1 MTCKAARH
9 SFSLMEVMIVI
20 VLVGVI
26 GGVAAFSLKPFYQSY
41 RFRTEVDG
49 LYEMFEELQLEAL
62 TLQSDITVSFTNTN
76 GKLSAKSSSDETVLK
91 PQTIDLSHVD
101 KISDE
106 VKQIIFYSNG
116 LVEPSKII
124 KLSSHDEHRWID
136 FRGKH
141 LIKFWQKEPPLEAAQ
156 KLPDLR
162 EIRRTIEVKK

>member
-1 MTCKAARH
+1 MRCKAARH
-9 SFSLMEVMIVI
+9 PFSLMEVMIVI

-41 RFRTEVDG
+41 RFQAEVDG

-76 GKLSAKSSSDETVLK
+76 GKLSAKSSSDEAVLK

-101 KISDE
+101 KISNDDP
-106 VKQIIFYSNG
+106 IIFYSNG

-124 KLSSHDEHRWID
+124 KLSSHDNHRWID

-141 LIKFWQKEPPLEAAQ
+141 LIKFWQKEPPPETAQ
-156 KLPDLR
+156 KFPDLR